1 MLETSYTLNLG
12 QLVKI
17 APNFKKYVWP
27 RLKPDKPWEPTK
39 PTTDKTPTFVV
50 LNISTRLVAIDNHMI
65 VIQVQIGKKIIDD
78 VLLNGQNH
86 FKTIE
91 S

>member
-12 QLVKI
+12 QLFKI

-27 RLKPDKPWEPTK
+27 RLKLDKPWEPTK

-65 VIQVQIGKKIIDD
+65 VIQVQIGKNIIND

-86 FKTIE
+86 LKTIE